1 MNRLLH
7 IAARPAIILMAAI
20 LMACE
25 CSEPV
30 PPTPPSPPE
39 PPEPPAEVIS
49 EDLKAFLQKS
59 EIGLYIDAEDIVI
72 FDELL
77 FQKAWSSE
85 NGSFRIQRDDQG
97 AYLSVRSSSSST
109 SSSYQ
114 VEYMYENHG
123 VTLLLLKLQS
133 VRTQD
138 SNVWLWN
145 ETMKTGIIVPAGM
158 I

>member
-1 MNRLLH
+1 MKRLLH
-7 IAARPAIILMAAI
+7 IAARPATVLMAAI
-20 LMACE
+20 LMACH
-25 CSEPV
+25 CAEPV

-39 PPEPPAEVIS
+39 PPVEVVS

-59 EIGLYIDAEDIVI
+59 DIGLYIDAKDIVT
-72 FDELL
+72 FDDLL
-77 FQKAWSSE
+77 FQKAWSKD

-97 AYLSVRSSSSST
+97 AYLNIRSSYA
-109 SSSYQ
+109 SSYQ

-123 VTLLLLKLQS
+123 VTLMLLKLQS

-145 ETMKTGIIVPAGM
+145 ETMKTGIIVPAD
-158 I
+158 II